1 MTPCLPSL
9 VQANARNKRLLF
21 DGIDALVDRDI
32 ARADHALEFAFEQ
45 LENFDRE
52 KPEQEG
58 SDCHKLIMM
67 FSDGGTEY
75 PASVVNRFRNATV
88 GGAASKARIF
98 TYAVG
103 PHPVPTVALK
113 KMACQVD
120 KYEDTFA
127 VLAFIKLKL
136 CFPLFCL
143 ERR

>member
-1 MTPCLPSL
+1 MTPCLPTL

-75 PASVVNRFRNATV
+75 PASVVDRFRNATV

-120 KYEDTFA
+120 KYKNICRFG
-127 VLAFIKLKL
+127 LY
-136 CFPLFCL
+136 
-143 ERR
+143 